1 MRARRHGGTLVDA
14 KEVESMATISPEQ
27 PDAAT
32 DRPTQRGRLVV
43 PEMWAALAIS
53 VIWLV
58 VLVAAL
64 FGPDLVSSNAG
75 ASFTRIPSAII
86 LGFFAWL
93 ATWVIARHGFAPHD
107 DES

>member
-1 MRARRHGGTLVDA
+1 MTVEAEHPMVPDRRA
-14 KEVESMATISPEQ
+14 
-27 PDAAT
+27 
-32 DRPTQRGRLVV
+32 QRSRVLV

-75 ASFTRIPSAII
+75 VSFTRIPSAI
-86 LGFFAWL
+86 LLAFFAWL
-93 ATWVIARHGFAPHD
+93 ATLVIARHGFVRRED
-107 DES
+107 DS

>member
-1 MRARRHGGTLVDA
+1 
-14 KEVESMATISPEQ
+14 MATISAGQ
-27 PDAAT
+27 ADAAP
-32 DRPTQRGRLVV
+32 DRRARRSRLLV

-64 FGPDLVSSNAG
+64 FGPDLVSSNP

-86 LGFFAWL
+86 IAFFAWL
-93 ATWVIARHGFAPHD
+93 ATWVIARHGFVRRD
-107 DES
+107 GDS

>member
-1 MRARRHGGTLVDA
+1 
-14 KEVESMATISPEQ
+14 MATISPEQ

-64 FGPDLVSSNAG
+64 FGPDLISSTAG
-75 ASFTRIPSAII
+75 ASFTRIPSGIAIA
-86 LGFFAWL
+86 FFAWL
-93 ATWVIARHGFAPHD
+93 ATWVIARQGFVRRDH
-107 DES
+107 ES

>member
-1 MRARRHGGTLVDA
+1 MT
-14 KEVESMATISPEQ
+14 TISSGQ
-27 PDAAT
+27 PDAAPA
-32 DRPTQRGRLVV
+32 RRARSSRLLV

-64 FGPDLVSSNAG
+64 FGPDLVSSNVG
-75 ASFTRIPSAII
+75 SYTRIPSAII
-86 LGFFAWL
+86 IAFFAWL
-93 ATWVIARHGFAPHD
+93 ATWVIARHGFFRRD

>member
-1 MRARRHGGTLVDA
+1 
-14 KEVESMATISPEQ
+14 MATVSSEQ

-32 DRPTQRGRLVV
+32 DRRSQRGRRVV
-43 PEMWAALAIS
+43 PEMWASLAIS

-64 FGPDLVSSNAG
+64 FAPDFISSNAG

-86 LGFFAWL
+86 VAFFAWL
-93 ATWVIARHGFAPHD
+93 ATWAIARHGFGRRE

>member
-64 FGPDLVSSNAG
+64 FGPDLISSNP

-86 LGFFAWL
+86 IAFFAWL
-93 ATWVIARHGFAPHD
+93 ATWVIARHGFVRRD

>member
-1 MRARRHGGTLVDA
+1 MT
-14 KEVESMATISPEQ
+14 TISSGQ
-27 PDAAT
+27 PDAAPA
-32 DRPTQRGRLVV
+32 RRVRSSRLLV

-75 ASFTRIPSAII
+75 VSFTRVPSAII
-86 LGFFAWL
+86 IALFAWL
-93 ATWVIARHGFAPHD
+93 ATWVIARHGFVPRQD
-107 DES
+107 DS

>member
-1 MRARRHGGTLVDA
+1 
-14 KEVESMATISPEQ
+14 MATISEQ

-32 DRPTQRGRLVV
+32 DRATRRGRLVV

-93 ATWVIARHGFAPHD
+93 ATWVIARHGFDPHD

>member
-1 MRARRHGGTLVDA
+1 MMTTISSGHPDAAPDRRARR
-14 KEVESMATISPEQ
+14 S
-27 PDAAT
+27 
-32 DRPTQRGRLVV
+32 RLLV

-64 FGPDLVSSNAG
+64 FGPDLISSTAG

-86 LGFFAWL
+86 IAFFAWL
-93 ATWVIARHGFAPHD
+93 ATWVIARHGFIRRDH
-107 DES
+107 ES

>member
-1 MRARRHGGTLVDA
+1 
-14 KEVESMATISPEQ
+14 MATISSEQ

-32 DRPTQRGRLVV
+32 DRVTRRGRLVV
-43 PEMWAALAIS
+43 PEIWAALAIS

-75 ASFTRIPSAII
+75 ASFTRIPSAIF

-93 ATWVIARHGFAPHD
+93 ATWVIARHGFVRRD

>member
-1 MRARRHGGTLVDA
+1 MT
-14 KEVESMATISPEQ
+14 TISSGQ
-27 PDAAT
+27 PDAAP
-32 DRPTQRGRLVV
+32 DRRARRSRLLV

-86 LGFFAWL
+86 IAFFAWL
-93 ATWVIARHGFAPHD
+93 ATWVIARHGFVRRD

>member
-1 MRARRHGGTLVDA
+1 MMTTSSSGH
-14 KEVESMATISPEQ
+14 
-27 PDAAT
+27 PDAAP
-32 DRPTQRGRLVV
+32 DRRAQRSRLLV

-64 FGPDLVSSNAG
+64 FGPDLISSTAG

-86 LGFFAWL
+86 IAFFAWL
-93 ATWVIARHGFAPHD
+93 ATWVIARHGFVRRDH
-107 DES
+107 ES